1 MSQSFTSMDARTQPF
16 TSVIKLRTYTHL
28 LEDKDLQEIFEILDK
43 ACRRKDVEFPDE
55 ELVIG
60 TIPHVTS
67 TYPEPQGDPSY

>member
-16 TSVIKLRTYTHL
+16 TSVIKLTTYTHL
-28 LEDKDLQEIFEILDK
+28 LEDKDLQEIFEILDQ

-60 TIPHVTS
+60 TIPH
-67 TYPEPQGDPSY
+67 TYPEPEGDPSY

>member
-1 MSQSFTSMDARTQPF
+1 MYHNQNHNHDKDARTQSF
-16 TSVIKLRTYTHL
+16 VELRTYTHL

-60 TIPHVTS
+60 TIPN
-67 TYPEPQGDPSY
+67 E

>member
-1 MSQSFTSMDARTQPF
+1 MSQSFTSMDARTQ
-16 TSVIKLRTYTHL
+16 SRIKELRLHTYTHL

-43 ACRRKDVEFPDE
+43 ACRRKDIEFPDE

-60 TIPHVTS
+60 TIPNVTY